1 MYKACRLV
9 GDDRRDYFGPGR
21 WLRSGSEY
29 RVLVEPLD
37 IANWWVA
44 TCFSILS
51 CFPAMGAGFLSSA
64 SRQPPATL

>member
-1 MYKACRLV
+1 MYKACKLV
-9 GDDRRDYFGPGR
+9 GDDRKDFFQAGR

-44 TCFSILS
+44 VYFKALICFRHCL
-51 CFPAMGAGFLSSA
+51 C
-64 SRQPPATL
+64 